1 MGKWAT
7 YQKRGGSNQ
16 YGTLAAPGVSGVDWS
31 ATTGGVGVINVTRL
45 AGLATGATGMN
56 YRAIDTT
63 TQLVT
68 VNWNGSLTGLVSGR
82 AYKVQAA
89 WFNGATQLSEASP
102 AVTVNAG

>member
-7 YQKRGGSNQ
+7 YQKRGGADQ
-16 YGTLAAPGVSGVDWS
+16 YGQLAAPGASGGDWS
-31 ATTGGVGVINVTRL
+31 AVTGGVGVITVTRFAAL
-45 AGLATGATGMN
+45 QSPATGMN

-82 AYKVQAA
+82 AYKCQAA
-89 WFNGATQLSEASP
+89 WFNGAQQLSEASP